1 MTMRVEFA
9 SDNVS
14 AIAPEAL
21 EGIVRANAGFTPAY
35 GADPYTARA
44 AVLLRELF
52 DADAEIFFVGSGTAA
67 NAVSLAAMCCPFE
80 TVLAHEHAH
89 IFTDEAGAPSFF
101 GRGIGATPLPGASG
115 RMAPHSLAAAL
126 NRAWPTSS
134 QSPGVLSIS
143 NATEYGTVY
152 DEAALRSL
160 IDIASAGGVPT
171 QIDGA
176 RLSNAAAAGL
186 DLKSFSRLGVGIL
199 VAGGAKSGLPA
210 SEAILI
216 FDRALVRRFGTR
228 LKQAGQVVSKA
239 RFASAAWIAML
250 ESGAWIER
258 ARHANVMAHK
268 LARLMPFELAH
279 PVETN
284 AVFVHMHPAAH
295 ARLTQAG
302 WKALRF
308 ADGSVRF
315 MCSWATTEALV
326 EELGAV
332 LSRIV

>member
-1 MTMRVEFA
+1 MRVEFA

-21 EGIVRANAGFTPAY
+21 EGILRANSGFTPAY

-44 AVLLRELF
+44 AELLRELF

-67 NAVSLAAMCCPFE
+67 NAVSLAAMCRPFE
-80 TVLAHEHAH
+80 TVLAHEHSH
-89 IFTDEAGAPSFF
+89 IFTDEAGAPGFF
-101 GRGIGATPLPGASG
+101 GQGIGATRLPGASG
-115 RMAPHSLAAAL
+115 RIAPDSLAAAL
-126 NRAWPTSS
+126 NQPWPTSS

-152 DEAALRSL
+152 DESALRTLS
-160 IDIASAGGVPT
+160 DIARAGGVPT
-171 QIDGA
+171 HIDGA

-186 DLKSFSRLGVGIL
+186 DLKSLSRLGIGIL

-210 SEAILI
+210 TEAIVI
-216 FDRALVRRFGTR
+216 FDRTLAGRFGTR

-239 RFASAAWIAML
+239 RFATAAWIAML
-250 ESGAWIER
+250 ESDAWINR
-258 ARHANVMAHK
+258 ARHANAMAHK
-268 LARLMPFELAH
+268 LAGLMPFELAH

-284 AVFVHMHPAAH
+284 AIFVRMDQSAH
-295 ARLTQAG
+295 ARLAQAG
-302 WKALRF
+302 WKAFRF
-308 ADGSVRF
+308 ADASVRF
-315 MCSWATTEALV
+315 VCSWATTEALV

-332 LSRIV
+332 LAQIV